1 MTIRSNGPVEG
12 HITRLK
18 LLKRQMF
25 GRASL
30 ALLERRF
37 VLAPG
42 RLRAPVPHSLEPS
55 EVSAS

>member
-1 MTIRSNGPVEG
+1 LTVYSNGPVQG
-12 HITRLK
+12 QITRLK
-18 LLKRQMF
+18 LLKRQIF

-42 RLRAPVPHSLEPS
+42 REPG
-55 EVSAS
+55 